1 MESMDNAIQE
11 MEAAKR
17 RKRIIVIVLVAVAVL
32 AMIITNSGV
41 IKDVR
46 KLDAENVYYLLRS
59 VVSKDYSDG
68 TIFADLGRGTAE
80 PAEFSKDIYVIYN
93 MEDQE
98 FIIQGIN
105 MQDQGEQTRWKNVNS
120 KNGLGAII
128 GICSNWHQFE
138 GRLGEGYTLTVKMVL
153 DKEAGQ
159 ERLIRNSEEAAE
171 FIQSLKELNQSMT
184 KE

>member
-68 TIFADLGRGTAE
+68 TIFADLGKGTAE
-80 PAEFSKDIYVIYN
+80 LAEFSKDIYVIYN

-105 MQDQGEQTRWKNVNS
+105 MQDQGEQTRWK
-120 KNGLGAII
+120 
-128 GICSNWHQFE
+128 
-138 GRLGEGYTLTVKMVL
+138 T
-153 DKEAGQ
+153 
-159 ERLIRNSEEAAE
+159 
-171 FIQSLKELNQSMT
+171 
-184 KE
+184 

>member
-1 MESMDNAIQE
+1 MESMDNALRE

-32 AMIITNSGV
+32 AMIITNSGI

-68 TIFADLGRGTAE
+68 TIFADLGKGTAE

-138 GRLGEGYTLTVKMVL
+138 GRLGGEYTLTVSVVL
-153 DKEAGQ
+153 DKEAGKD
-159 ERLIRNSEEAAE
+159 LTFRNSEEAAGW
-171 FIQSLKELNQSMT
+171 IQRLRELLESQQ
-184 KE
+184 